1 MEHIGEILAREVGKP
16 LTKSDLPASAQSKDG
31 SKLLM
36 NEPSCLVC
44 KDAGV
49 VHPLREDGT
58 VDYGTVVPCACRAEE
73 IKRRRA
79 EHLIRYC
86 QLPERTENKTFETFE
101 DRDKKCA
108 EAKKAAYRIAR
119 GDEGGIFLTLLS
131 NTGRGKSHLAI
142 AICREWLKRGAPAK
156 YAYVPELLDD
166 IRDSY
171 QKDELTGQSYSQL
184 LDVLG
189 TVSLLVLDDLG
200 TEKKSEWATE
210 KLQTII
216 NYRSQRAL
224 PLVVTTNKPLDELP
238 NDDEGRISSRL
249 QRESW
254 CKVVVF

>member
-1 MEHIGEILAREVGKP
+1 MEHIAEILARETRKP
-16 LTKSDLPASAQSKDG
+16 LMNSGLPASPQSKDG
-31 SKLLM
+31 DKFSID
-36 NEPSCLVC
+36 NVCSVC
-44 KDAGV
+44 KDAGI
-49 VHPLREDGT
+49 VHPIRSDGT
-58 VDYGTVVPCACRAEE
+58 VDYGTVMPCACRAEG
-73 IKRRRA
+73 IKKRRA
-79 EHLIRYC
+79 ERLFRYC
-86 QLPERTENKTFETFE
+86 QLPERTEDKTFATFE

-108 EAKKAAYRIAR
+108 EAKKMARKLAR
-119 GDEGGIFLTLLS
+119 GDSDVVFLTLLS

-142 AICREWLKRGAPAK
+142 AICREWLKRGVPAK

-189 TVSLLVLDDLG
+189 TVPLLVLDDLG

-210 KLQTII
+210 KLQTIVDH
-216 NYRSQRAL
+216 RSRSAL
-224 PLVVTTNKPLDELP
+224 PLVVTTNKPLAELA

-254 CKVVVF
+254 CRVVIF